1 MIKIGNPIIIIIQV
15 YKMHSTMLNMM
26 ILAAMLVTTL
36 AAAMPTAMAMSTV
49 TTSAPELTGVNA
61 KLVEVN
67 DKLAVLTAKLATAN
81 TSIKNLRNSNFYQGG
96 KIIEYW
102 LKGKEYTQELV
113 DPIEMYTLTNNRRVR
128 NLELMVYISV
138 SLIVIAIIVA
148 LVITQQQ
155 RQQLRAPMAHPV
167 ETIGGSDNVQEPT
180 QVPTRASMEARL

>member
-1 MIKIGNPIIIIIQV
+1 
-15 YKMHSTMLNMM
+15 MHSTMLNMM
-26 ILAAMLVTTL
+26 ILATTL

-49 TTSAPELTGVNA
+49 TTSAPELTEVNA

-96 KIIEYW
+96 QIIEYW

-138 SLIVIAIIVA
+138 SLIVIVISIIFA

-155 RQQLRAPMAHPV
+155 RQQLRTPMAHPM